1 VQTGNPNWHC
11 KAEVNWWKLLQLER
25 FMNGAN
31 KAAVSA
37 AKMKLKNADSKTV
50 SIAAET
56 GRDAGSDMLKE
67 KDRISRWNKH
77 LQKNLLAI
85 DVL

>member
-1 VQTGNPNWHC
+1 
-11 KAEVNWWKLLQLER
+11 
-25 FMNGAN
+25 MNGAN

-67 KDRISRWNKH
+67 KDRISRLNKH

-85 DVL
+85 DVLWYWLLY